1 MTVGGYGLYIPIWG
15 RVYRCYGVVR
25 EGIGART
32 MAYEKSLAGGSSD
45 HATTNHS
52 HHTQQTPNRRR
63 WTDALMHRWPT
74 ALGIALA
81 ALAAFDLQ
89 DVQEGLE
96 FAALT
101 VLMALVYLGA
111 AALDRRRSAW
121 IILLA
126 GLTLLVF
133 MPSTWGVI
141 PSVVFLVV
149 ALVFLVLGVAR
160 GQVQRPGGLRLQT
173 VGMLAF
179 GSTVLVAL
187 YVDPDLGGKLVG
199 IAILGHAAWDAYHY
213 LRDRVVTRSYAEF
226 CAVVDLLLGVAIL
239 FMT

>member
-1 MTVGGYGLYIPIWG
+1 MTEKKTFA
-15 RVYRCYGVVR
+15 GVR
-25 EGIGART
+25 DHTEDASHAR
-32 MAYEKSLAGGSSD
+32 G
-45 HATTNHS
+45 
-52 HHTQQTPNRRR
+52 R
-63 WTDALMHRWPT
+63 WTEVLMHRWPT

-81 ALAAFDLQ
+81 ALAAFDVQ
-89 DVQEGLE
+89 DGLE

-111 AALDRRRSAW
+111 AALDRRWSAW

-133 MPSTWGVI
+133 MPSTWGGV
-141 PSVVFLVV
+141 PSVVLLV
-149 ALVFLVLGVAR
+149 AAPVFLVLGVAR
-160 GQVQRPGGLRLQT
+160 GQWQRLGGLALQT
-173 VGMLAF
+173 AGMLAF

-187 YVDPDLGGKLVG
+187 YVVYPDLGGKLVG

-213 LRDRVVTRSYAEF
+213 LRNRVVARSYAEF
-226 CAVVDLLLGVAIL
+226 CAVVDLLLGAAIL

>member
-1 MTVGGYGLYIPIWG
+1 MTEKKTFA
-15 RVYRCYGVVR
+15 GVHDHT
-25 EGIGART
+25 EDAPHAR
-32 MAYEKSLAGGSSD
+32 G
-45 HATTNHS
+45 
-52 HHTQQTPNRRR
+52 R
-63 WTDALMHRWPT
+63 WTGALMHRWPT

-81 ALAAFDLQ
+81 ALAAFDAQ
-89 DVQEGLE
+89 DGLE
-96 FAALT
+96 FAELT

-187 YVDPDLGGKLVG
+187 YVDPDLGGKFVG

-213 LRDRVVTRSYAEF
+213 LRDRVVVRSYAEF
-226 CAVVDLLLGVAIL
+226 CAIVDLLLGAAIL